1 MRTEGTIRNWND
13 DRGFGF
19 VVTTETKQDVF
30 VHISSFPQTGRR
42 PQAGERLAFSIE
54 TDHDGKKRAVAV
66 SYLDPPSAAA
76 LAAMRTAER
85 QAPTPAVRPAN
96 AAARQTRRP
105 RHAERHA
112 RSGERSSGRIGGLVM
127 LLAAVG
133 AGAAIF
139 QRDAIENMLP
149 TSAQPASISATPS
162 TAMPATAWSSPEPAS
177 ASYATAPTTPA
188 PTATAAPSFS
198 ETAGETFR
206 CDGRTHCSHMTS
218 CAEARYFL
226 NNCPNTQMDGN
237 GDGEPCEKQWCH

>member
-42 PQAGERLAFSIE
+42 PQPGERLTFQIE

-76 LAAMRTAER
+76 LAAMRSAER
-85 QAPTPAVRPAN
+85 QAPPPVRPAN

-112 RSGERSSGRIGGLVM
+112 RPGERSTGRIGGLVV
-127 LLAAVG
+127 LLAAVA

-139 QRDAIENMLP
+139 QRDAIEGVLP
-149 TSAQPASISATPS
+149 SSPQPASISAAPSPAMPTTASLSPEPTPVS
-162 TAMPATAWSSPEPAS
+162 NAAAPAMPAPAVPAASSFPAA
-177 ASYATAPTTPA
+177 ASEAY
-188 PTATAAPSFS
+188 
-198 ETAGETFR
+198 R
-206 CDGRTHCSHMTS
+206 CDGRTHCSQMTS

-226 NNCPNTQMDGN
+226 NHCPNVQMDGN